1 MDATTVKKRKELTA
15 EQLDVL
21 KERLIKAREAKMKN
35 DKSDYDKNK
44 LIIKEENFKNRTM
57 KKMKTLLN
65 KGTLKE
71 EELKEILPQQMSVNK
86 VVDEIQVLP
95 CGSSEARCAP
105 FEKPLPAQRIPKSIP
120 EKQPDIIPFE
130 VPLPS
135 AQVKAKKDKFLKII
149 YYHEPSQKTLKKLQK
164 IQESSSEED
173 ISSEEPEELVKH
185 EARPTENNED
195 DYYRQLARKFFN

>member
-15 EQLDVL
+15 EQLEVL

-86 VVDEIQVLP
+86 VVDEIVK
-95 CGSSEARCAP
+95 
-105 FEKPLPAQRIPKSIP
+105 EKHPDLIPT
-120 EKQPDIIPFE
+120 
-130 VPLPS
+130 
-135 AQVKAKKDKFLKII
+135 AQVKAKKDQFLKII

-164 IQESSSEED
+164 IQESSSESD
-173 ISSEEPEELVKH
+173 ISSEEPEDFVKH

>member
-1 MDATTVKKRKELTA
+1 
-15 EQLDVL
+15 
-21 KERLIKAREAKMKN
+21 MKN

-95 CGSSEARCAP
+95 SEARCAP
-105 FEKPLPAQRIPKSIP
+105 FEKPLPTQRIPKSIP

-135 AQVKAKKDKFLKII
+135 AQKAKKDKFLKII

-173 ISSEEPEELVKH
+173 ISSEEPEEH
-185 EARPTENNED
+185 EARTAENNED

>member
-15 EQLDVL
+15 EQLEVL

-86 VVDEIQVLP
+86 VVDEI
-95 CGSSEARCAP
+95 P